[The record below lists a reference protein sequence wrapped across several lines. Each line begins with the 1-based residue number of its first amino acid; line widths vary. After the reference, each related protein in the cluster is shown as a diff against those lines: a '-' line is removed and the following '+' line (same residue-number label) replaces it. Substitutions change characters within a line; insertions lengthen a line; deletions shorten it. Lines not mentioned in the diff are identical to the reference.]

1 MSSPR
6 ALSGHRLQVVPL
18 WRVSNMGVL
27 NISSLQIPMKTL
39 EYRNY
44 SSHFIG
50 NGTEAQGIC
59 LGWENPLEE
68 GKETHSNILAWRI
81 PWTV

>member
-6 ALSGHRLQVVPL
+6 ALSGHRLQVVPF

-50 NGTEAQGIC
+50 NGTEAQGI
-59 LGWENPLEE
+59 
-68 GKETHSNILAWRI
+68 
-81 PWTV
+81 